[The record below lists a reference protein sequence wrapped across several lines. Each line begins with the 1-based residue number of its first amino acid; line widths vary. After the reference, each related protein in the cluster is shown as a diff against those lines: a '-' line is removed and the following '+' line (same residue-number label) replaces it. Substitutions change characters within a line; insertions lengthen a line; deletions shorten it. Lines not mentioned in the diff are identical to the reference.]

1 MEEEQGG
8 GCSGS
13 SGRACVWGP
22 SEAGEGMAIMCVA
35 RGDTNTQSN
44 FSFSLVLLSLNKC
57 TSFRFVGRGARDMGK
72 GGPAVSGPPLVCAHA
87 PMLLSGYNDSKEKR
101 KNRGK
106 MGVLL
111 AEIEEAARKRRQG
124 ARNNQGAE
132 KRKRPPSRRVKKRA
146 SGNDRREYQK
156 EERKPGPQDSQLVRF
171 GNSFGAAH
179 GCGFG
184 ARRTSESLGSTFGF
198 GRTSCVDSD
207 PAVVLYVYSSRG

>member
-8 GCSGS
+8 GGSGS

-44 FSFSLVLLSLNKC
+44 LPFSLVLLSLNKC

-72 GGPAVSGPPLVCAHA
+72 GGPAVSRPPLVCAHA

-111 AEIEEAARKRRQG
+111 AEIEEAARRRDEARATTKAPKRESDPQADELRSEQAATTAASTKKKKG
-124 ARNNQGAE
+124 NQGH
-132 KRKRPPSRRVKKRA
+132 KTVS
-146 SGNDRREYQK
+146 
-156 EERKPGPQDSQLVRF
+156 
-171 GNSFGAAH
+171 
-179 GCGFG
+179 
-184 ARRTSESLGSTFGF
+184 
-198 GRTSCVDSD
+198 
-207 PAVVLYVYSSRG
+207 